1 MEVGP
6 ESTKYPEGPSDTCI
20 VCHIEN
26 IRKAMT
32 MTSHQNVCLNKH
44 YMITWDKELLVNK
57 NCWKFDKLLSSR
69 KKAHLVIQNKVISLE
84 ILMALE
90 KAILKFMHNRN

>member
-1 MEVGP
+1 VEVGP

-57 NCWKFDKLLSSR
+57 NCWKFDK
-69 KKAHLVIQNKVISLE
+69 
-84 ILMALE
+84 
-90 KAILKFMHNRN
+90 